1 MSTNAWYFATQ
12 VIAQPINCDTPPN
25 PLIDSTI
32 SPKVKITKGKGVW
45 VHSLVC
51 NISWVEKHA
60 EASRWELKRM
70 TSGSIIHTNLHKP
83 NNKLVSA

>member
-1 MSTNAWYFATQ
+1 MVFCHTSYRPT
-12 VIAQPINCDTPPN
+12 INCDTPPN
-25 PLIDSTI
+25 PLIDSTT
-32 SPKVKITKGKGVW
+32 SPKVKIMKGKGVG

-51 NISWVEKHA
+51 NILGVEGHV
-60 EASRWELKRM
+60 EASRWELKWV